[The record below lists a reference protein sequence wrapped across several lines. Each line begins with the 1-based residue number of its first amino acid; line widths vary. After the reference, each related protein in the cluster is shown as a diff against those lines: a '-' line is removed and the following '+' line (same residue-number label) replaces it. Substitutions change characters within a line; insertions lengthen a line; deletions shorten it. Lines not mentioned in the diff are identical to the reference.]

1 MNQIQIQQA
10 EMLEAINRTEIDM
23 QIATAKRYP
32 RNVQDVL
39 NRIRESATEDASVA
53 QECFYHLP
61 RAGKSIDG
69 LSVRMAEIMA
79 GAWGNLRVQTRIVGN
94 DGKTVTAQGVCHDL
108 ETNTAISVEVKR
120 SIVDKFGKTYSED
133 MQVTTGNAASAIA
146 FRNAVLKIIPKAITN
161 KTIEEVKKVAMG
173 TSKDLKTRRAQCIK
187 AFEEMGVK
195 QELLLSLLGVE
206 KIEDI
211 TTELLFDLVGIYNSI
226 KEGATT
232 IDDLFGEISNRQQ
245 SKSAMEKAK
254 EAKARAAKSAQ
265 RQNNIVDVEDVEIVN
280 EGGEV

>member
-1 MNQIQIQQA
+1 MSEIQIQQV
-10 EMLEAINRTEIDM
+10 EVLEAINRTEIDM

-61 RAGKSIDG
+61 PRGGKSIDG

-94 DGKTVTAQGVCHDL
+94 DGKTVTAQGICHDL

-120 SIVDKFGKTYSED
+120 SIVDKYGKTYSED

-173 TSKDLKTRRAQCIK
+173 TSKDLKSRRAACVDL
-187 AFEEMGVK
+187 FEKMGVK
-195 QELLLSLLGVE
+195 KEVLLTLLDVE
-206 KIEDI
+206 KVEDI
-211 TTELLFDLVGIYNSI
+211 TSELLFNLVGIYNSI
-226 KEGATT
+226 KEGATS
-232 IDDLFGEISNRQQ
+232 IDEVFGEFTSKQQ
-245 SKSAMEKAK
+245 GKTALEKAK
-254 EAKARAAKSAQ
+254 AAKEKAMQSAQ
-265 RQNNIVDVEDVEIVN
+265 RQNNVVDAEVVEE
-280 EGGEV
+280 EGGNV